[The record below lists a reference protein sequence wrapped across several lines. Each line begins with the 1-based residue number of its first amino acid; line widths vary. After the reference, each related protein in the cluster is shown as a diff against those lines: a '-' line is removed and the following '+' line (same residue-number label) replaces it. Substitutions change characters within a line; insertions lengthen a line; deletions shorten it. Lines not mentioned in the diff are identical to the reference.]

1 MKLFNTVGLSLA
13 TLAIS
18 IAAPLTVR
26 YVPQS
31 APTFSIAQAQAV
43 ASAPLLQVQDRLGP
57 HKRVVEFDEGN
68 RFAAIHH
75 FDGTA
80 GQAVSITLESDDF
93 DTILMLIDSK
103 GEVVASNDDI
113 STTNT
118 NSRID
123 ITLPATERY
132 MLLVTSY
139 ELEGQGDYRLAVVP
153 QS

>member
-1 MKLFNTVGLSLA
+1 MKLLNTVGLSLA

-18 IAAPLTVR
+18 VAAPLTVR

-31 APTFSIAQAQAV
+31 VPTFSIAQAV

-113 STTNT
+113 SATNT

-153 QS
+153 QG